1 MLSVNSRSGRFRQAP
16 KSQLC
21 GVAMKQKK
29 RNWIVLITLLA
40 CIVICARV
48 ADALTGDL
56 GVLPPA
62 IESLYNAG
70 SYSQAAEALEAF
82 VAQSP
87 KDTSLYY
94 WLGRCHFELHD
105 FNHAISDWERTV
117 ALDPGRSEYHDWLG
131 RAYGRKAEGEGRSK
145 MTSALSL
152 ARRTH
157 HEFETAVQLDPK
169 NIDAQRDL
177 ISFMA
182 DAPAELGGGE
192 QHAMEQIKA
201 LSAVDPVEGALALA
215 DFYAD
220 RKKFEQA
227 DTQYQKILASHPNR
241 ADAYFEIEDYYL
253 ARGDSDHLEQ
263 AIQAAAKLAPS
274 DRRLSYYR
282 GVALVLAKKDP
293 AVAEKELRTYIATVP
308 DNSEVPAHSSAYQW
322 LGKLYE
328 NEKNPEFAVDAYSTA
343 LTLDPQNKA
352 VQQAL
357 KRLQKNDK
365 K

>member
-1 MLSVNSRSGRFRQAP
+1 MFRSRPKPAHLCAWVSRPGRLQFYCNRIA
-16 KSQLC
+16 
-21 GVAMKQKK
+21 
-29 RNWIVLITLLA
+29 LITLLGF
-40 CIVICARV
+40 IGICAR
-48 ADALTGDL
+48 ATGAVPGNL

-62 IESLYNAG
+62 IQSLYNAG
-70 SYSQAAEALEAF
+70 SYSQAAGALEAS
-82 VAQSP
+82 VAQNP

-145 MTSALSL
+145 MASALSL

-157 HEFETAVQLDPK
+157 HEFETAVQLDPN

-192 QHAMEQIKA
+192 PHAMEQIKA
-201 LSAVDPVEGALALA
+201 LSAVDPLEGALALA

-227 DTQYQKILASHPNR
+227 DEQYQEILSSQPNR
-241 ADAYFEIEDYYL
+241 VDAYFEIANYYL
-253 ARGDSDHLEQ
+253 ARDDSDHLEQ
-263 AIQAAAKLAPS
+263 ALQAAARLAPS

-282 GVALVLAKKDP
+282 GVTMVLENEDWSA
-293 AVAEKELRTYIATVP
+293 AEKQLRAYIATVP

-328 NEKNPEFAVDAYSTA
+328 NENKPDLAVDAYSTA
-343 LTLDPQNKA
+343 LTLDPENKA

-357 KRLQKNDK
+357 KRLQKQK

>member
-1 MLSVNSRSGRFRQAP
+1 
-16 KSQLC
+16 
-21 GVAMKQKK
+21 MKEKK
-29 RNWIVLITLLA
+29 RYWIVFITLLA
-40 CIVICARV
+40 CIGICARV
-48 ADALTGDL
+48 ACGLPGDL
-56 GVLPPA
+56 GALPSA

-70 SYSQAAEALEAF
+70 SYSQAAEALQAAI
-82 VAQSP
+82 AQNP
-87 KDTSLYY
+87 EDASLYY

-105 FNHAISDWERTV
+105 FNNATSEWERTV

-131 RAYGRKAEGEGRSK
+131 RAYGRKAEGESHSK
-145 MTSALSL
+145 MASALSL

-177 ISFMA
+177 ISFMV

-192 QHAMEQIKA
+192 QHVMEQIKA
-201 LSAVDPVEGALALA
+201 LSAIDPVEGALALA

-220 RKKFEQA
+220 RKRFEQA
-227 DTQYQKILASHPNR
+227 DAQYQKILSSQPNR
-241 ADAYFEIEDYYL
+241 VAAYFESADYYL

-263 AIQAAAKLAPS
+263 AVQAAAKLAPS

-308 DNSEVPAHSSAYQW
+308 DNSEVPAHSSTYEW

-328 NEKNPEFAVDAYSTA
+328 NEKKPELAVDAYSTA
-343 LTLDPQNKA
+343 LRLDPKNKSA
-352 VQQAL
+352 QQAL
-357 KRLQKNDK
+357 KRLQSDK